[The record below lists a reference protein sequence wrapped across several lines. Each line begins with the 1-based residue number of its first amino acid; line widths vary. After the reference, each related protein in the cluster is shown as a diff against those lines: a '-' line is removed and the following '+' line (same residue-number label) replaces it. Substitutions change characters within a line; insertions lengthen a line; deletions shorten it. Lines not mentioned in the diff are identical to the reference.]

1 MLILTRRIGE
11 KLLIGDDIEVI
22 VLDINRNQAK
32 IGIKAPRELT
42 VLREE
47 LFIRDKRES
56 MGYAEAETEVEAE
69 VVEKEKALSDC

>member
-11 KLLIGDDIEVI
+11 ELFLGDEIEVV
-22 VLDINRNQAK
+22 VLDVNRNQVK

-47 LFIRDKRES
+47 LSR
-56 MGYAEAETEVEAE
+56 V
-69 VVEKEKALSDC
+69 